1 MLIPKPWG
9 SEEILEINEFYMFK
23 RLSMKKGHRCSLQ
36 YHREKIE
43 SIYILSGSLKIYI
56 GQDMESIAAKAY
68 RPGESITILAGV
80 LHRMEAIEDCVYL
93 ESSTP
98 QIEDVVR
105 ITDDYNR
112 EK

>member
-9 SEEILEINEFYMFK
+9 SEEILEVNKFYMFK

-43 SIYILSGSLKIYI
+43 TIYIISGSLNIYI
-56 GQDMESIAAKAY
+56 GMDTQSITTKVY
-68 RPGESITILAGV
+68 RPGESITIFAGV
-80 LHRMEAIEDCVYL
+80 LHRMEAIEDCIYL

-98 QIEDVVR
+98 QMEDVVR

-112 EK
+112 EQ